1 MEDFDGRCINGR
13 RAGVSQVI
21 DGLRVPA
28 LTGTIE
34 AIYRRHRQGLYTL
47 ALSIAGR
54 PEAAEDAVHDAVVR
68 LCRASTGPSGDP
80 VAYVFAAVRNA
91 AIDGRRRAGPRGPA
105 VSIFD
110 LPDAAADDRSVADS
124 AGDGERDRRV
134 AEALGDLPAEQR
146 EAVVLHLFAGL
157 TFAQAAETIG
167 VPLQTMASRYRRGLS
182 ALRDPLASLR

>member
-1 MEDFDGRCINGR
+1 M
-13 RAGVSQVI
+13 
-21 DGLRVPA
+21 
-28 LTGTIE
+28 TGTIE

-68 LCRASTGPSGDP
+68 LCRSGSRPNGDP

-91 AIDGRRRAGPRGPA
+91 ALDSRRRPRRAGT

-110 LPDAAADDRSVADS
+110 LPDAADDGRPVDES
-124 AGDGERDRRV
+124 AGDGERDRLV
-134 AEALGDLPAEQR
+134 ADALQSLPPEQQ

-157 TFAQAAETIG
+157 TFAQAAEAID
-167 VPLQTMASRYRRGLS
+167 VPMQTMASRYRRGLA
-182 ALRDPLASLR
+182 ALREPLASLR